1 MLEFNGL
8 NQGDIVEKADE
19 AADNDDQEDI
29 GQQIRVTTEETL
41 KLRERQIKEMQQRI
55 DQRIEVEKQKEI
67 EMSKNMIGTATE
79 VENETNEQK

>member
-19 AADNDDQEDI
+19 AAGNDDQEDI

>member
-19 AADNDDQEDI
+19 AAGNDDQEDI

-41 KLRERQIKEMQQRI
+41 KLRERQINEMQQRI